1 VARNV
6 TAAAGVGASA
16 ALAATVAGACCISP
30 VLSPLIVGALGVSG
44 AVALAGIKPY
54 TPWLLGGSF
63 LMLAYSFWSAYRRRG
78 DCRMKP
84 RRGVRVMLWLS
95 ALVWLLAAANAL
107 TAAEPSFV
115 TLDSGAEPIRSAFN
129 ADIGK
134 TRVVMLLSPT

>member
-1 VARNV
+1 
-6 TAAAGVGASA
+6 VG
-16 ALAATVAGACCISP
+16 T
-30 VLSPLIVGALGVSG
+30 LGVSG

-54 TPWLLGGSF
+54 TPWLLGASF

-84 RRGVRVMLWLS
+84 RRGVQTMLWIS
-95 ALVWLLAAANAL
+95 ALIWLLAAANTL
-107 TAAEPSFV
+107 TAAEPSFA
-115 TLDSGAEPIRSAFN
+115 TLDGSAEPIRSAFN